1 MTTCQPILQIE
12 TENAPLFA
20 FFFFKWNFKFL
31 KSFSL
36 TGGLWFQAWAH
47 RARECLGLVCCRR
60 LISLQSS
67 SVLSSSSASP
77 GDAWS
82 QPSYRPSS
90 LSLSSRS
97 LLLHSPSVG
106 RGNGWKPSVAVLDRT
121 GILKGPCI
129 EDLNNGPIEKREFVY
144 IIFYSI
150 SSHVISAV
158 ML

>member
-1 MTTCQPILQIE
+1 MEIWKHYIIHSYSLIYDDLSA
-12 TENAPLFA
+12 NFA
-20 FFFFKWNFKFL
+20 DRDRKCPTFCFKKKKEWNLKFL

-47 RARECLGLVCCRR
+47 RARERLGLVCCRR

-67 SVLSSSSASP
+67 SVLSSSSAPP
-77 GDAWS
+77 GDVWS

-90 LSLSSRS
+90 LSLSSRR

-106 RGNGWKPSVAVLDRT
+106 RGNGWKLSVAVLDRT

-129 EDLNNGPIEKREFVY
+129 EDFNNGPR
-144 IIFYSI
+144 
-150 SSHVISAV
+150 
-158 ML
+158 

>member
-1 MTTCQPILQIE
+1 MEIWKHYIIHSYSLIYDDLSA
-12 TENAPLFA
+12 NFA
-20 FFFFKWNFKFL
+20 DRDRKCPAFCFFFFKWNFKFL

-129 EDLNNGPIEKREFVY
+129 EDFK
-144 IIFYSI
+144 
-150 SSHVISAV
+150 
-158 ML
+158 